1 MDNQGKGIKGAV
13 KDVLF
18 KCVICKKMMEK
29 AFSTPPTPPLPTS
42 RVSDDLPF
50 TKVGVDFAGLL
61 YVKNIYQ
68 SGGEMY
74 KCYIALFTC
83 ASTRAIHL
91 ELTPDLS
98 TNSFIRVLKRFIGR
112 RGFPG
117 LIISDNGTTFKDAKV
132 KKFTLE
138 RNIEWKF
145 NVPTA
150 SWWGVFFE
158 ICVKL
163 VKRCLKKVLGNA
175 KLSYEEL
182 ESVLIETEGV
192 LNSRPLTYV
201 YEELSEDPLT
211 PSHLVIGR
219 RLLDKPTVST
229 ESLRTMARRERYLQ
243 SLLTHFKNRWRTE
256 YLTGIR
262 EYQKLKV
269 AEPKRAIQVGDIVH
283 IHADKTPRQ
292 Q

>member
-1 MDNQGKGIKGAV
+1 MLFRSKSGGLQSHENVKRNGVRETLTELRSTFWIIKERQAV

-18 KCVICKKMMEK
+18 KCVICKKMLGK
-29 AFSTPPTPPLPTS
+29 AFSTSPTPPLRTS
-42 RVSDDLPF
+42 RVSDDLVF
-50 TKVGVDFAGLL
+50 TKVGGDFARPL

-68 SGGEMY
+68 SGGETY

-91 ELTPDLS
+91 ELTPDMS
-98 TNSFIRVLKRFIGR
+98 ANSFIRVSKRFIGR

-163 VKRCLKKVLGNA
+163 VKSCLKKVLGNA

-192 LNSRPLTYV
+192 LNSSACSR
-201 YEELSEDPLT
+201 SGC
-211 PSHLVIGR
+211 S
-219 RLLDKPTVST
+219 
-229 ESLRTMARRERYLQ
+229 
-243 SLLTHFKNRWRTE
+243 
-256 YLTGIR
+256 
-262 EYQKLKV
+262 
-269 AEPKRAIQVGDIVH
+269 
-283 IHADKTPRQ
+283 
-292 Q
+292 

>member
-1 MDNQGKGIKGAV
+1 MCDLQEDAGKS
-13 KDVLF
+13 F
-18 KCVICKKMMEK
+18 Y
-29 AFSTPPTPPLPTS
+29 STPPTPPLPTS
-42 RVSDDLPF
+42 RVSDDLVF
-50 TKVGVDFAGLL
+50 TKVGGDFARPL

-68 SGGEMY
+68 SGGETY

-83 ASTRAIHL
+83 ASTRVIHI

-98 TNSFIRVLKRFIGR
+98 ANSFIRVLKRFIGR

-117 LIISDNGTTFKDAKV
+117 LIISDNGTTFKDAQV

-175 KLSYEEL
+175 KLRYEEL
-182 ESVLIETEGV
+182 EV
-192 LNSRPLTYV
+192 NARD
-201 YEELSEDPLT
+201 EDP
-211 PSHLVIGR
+211 V
-219 RLLDKPTVST
+219 TVVGASVHPG
-229 ESLRTMARRERYLQ
+229 SR
-243 SLLTHFKNRWRTE
+243 N
-256 YLTGIR
+256 
-262 EYQKLKV
+262 
-269 AEPKRAIQVGDIVH
+269 IQVVRDEDIPAVT
-283 IHADKTPRQ
+283 IAN
-292 Q
+292 

>member
-1 MDNQGKGIKGAV
+1 
-13 KDVLF
+13 
-18 KCVICKKMMEK
+18 
-29 AFSTPPTPPLPTS
+29 
-42 RVSDDLPF
+42 
-50 TKVGVDFAGLL
+50 
-61 YVKNIYQ
+61 
-68 SGGEMY
+68 MY

-83 ASTRAIHL
+83 ANTRAIHL

-98 TNSFIRVLKRFIGR
+98 ANSFIRVLKRFIGR

-163 VKRCLKKVLGNA
+163 VKRCFKNVLGDA

-192 LNSRPLTYV
+192 LNSRPLPYV

-211 PSHLVIGR
+211 LSHLVIGR

-229 ESLRTMARRERYLQ
+229 ESLRTMALLERYLQ
-243 SLLTHFKNRWRTE
+243 TLLTHFKNRWRTE

-262 EYQKLKV
+262 EYQ
-269 AEPKRAIQVGDIVH
+269 
-283 IHADKTPRQ
+283 
-292 Q
+292 

>member
-1 MDNQGKGIKGAV
+1 MKHNGVRETLTEVCSKFWIIKGRQAV

-18 KCVICKKMMEK
+18 KCVICKKMLGK
-29 AFSTPPTPPLPTS
+29 AFSTPPSPPPPTS
-42 RVSDDLPF
+42 GASDDLAF
-50 TKVGVDFAGLL
+50 TKVGVEFAGSL

-91 ELTPDLS
+91 ELSPDLS
-98 TNSFIRVLKRFIGR
+98 ANSFIRVLKRFIGR

-150 SWWGVFFE
+150 SWWGGCFE

-201 YEELSEDPLT
+201 YKELSED
-211 PSHLVIGR
+211 
-219 RLLDKPTVST
+219 
-229 ESLRTMARRERYLQ
+229 
-243 SLLTHFKNRWRTE
+243 
-256 YLTGIR
+256 
-262 EYQKLKV
+262 
-269 AEPKRAIQVGDIVH
+269 
-283 IHADKTPRQ
+283 
-292 Q
+292 

>member
-1 MDNQGKGIKGAV
+1 MDRIEAEYVKCIQLHGLQSHENVKHNGVRETLTELRSKFWIIKGRQAV
-13 KDVLF
+13 KDVFF
-18 KCVICKKMMEK
+18 KCVICKKMLGK
-29 AFSTPPTPPLPTS
+29 AFGTPPTSPLLTS
-42 RVSDDLPF
+42 KFSDDLVF
-50 TKVGVDFAGLL
+50 TRVGGDFARPL

-68 SGGEMY
+68 SGGETY
-74 KCYIALFTC
+74 KCYIAPFTC

-98 TNSFIRVLKRFIGR
+98 ANSFIRVLKRFIGR

-175 KLSYEEL
+175 KLRYEEL
-182 ESVLIETEGV
+182 EVNARG
-192 LNSRPLTYV
+192 
-201 YEELSEDPLT
+201 EDP
-211 PSHLVIGR
+211 V
-219 RLLDKPTVST
+219 TVVGASVHPG
-229 ESLRTMARRERYLQ
+229 SR
-243 SLLTHFKNRWRTE
+243 N
-256 YLTGIR
+256 
-262 EYQKLKV
+262 
-269 AEPKRAIQVGDIVH
+269 IQVVRDEDIPAVT
-283 IHADKTPRQ
+283 IAT
-292 Q
+292 